1 MPLVEVVT
9 RSRCAPQ
16 VLFDLALD
24 VDAHAASLP
33 GSGET
38 ATTSSGSR
46 RLGRG
51 DEVTFQARHLGLG
64 WRLTSRVSDYERPHR
79 FVDEQVRG
87 PFKLMRHEHV
97 FEAGAS
103 GGTIMTDRMHVVAPL
118 GVVGV
123 AVSRVVLQPYL
134 RRLLRQ
140 RGAHLAR
147 AAEAISGP
155 P

>member
-1 MPLVEVVT
+1 MPLVEVIT
-9 RSRCAPQ
+9 RARCAPE

-24 VDAHAASLP
+24 VDAHAASLS

-38 ATTSSGSR
+38 ATTSSGVR

-51 DEVTFQARHLGLG
+51 DEVTFRARHLGVV
-64 WRLTSRVSDYERPHR
+64 WRLTSRVSEYERPHR

-87 PFKLMRHEHV
+87 PFAFMRHEHL
-97 FEAGAS
+97 FEKAGA
-103 GGTIMTDRMHVVAPL
+103 GAVMIDRMDVVAPL
-118 GVVGV
+118 GVVGA
-123 AVSRVVLQPYL
+123 AVGHVVLQPYL

-140 RGAHLAR
+140 RGAYLAR
-147 AAEAISGP
+147 AAEATLGP

>member
-1 MPLVEVVT
+1 MVEVST
-9 RSRCAPQ
+9 QARCAPE

-38 ATTSSGSR
+38 ASTSSGSR

-51 DEVTFQARHLGLG
+51 DEVTFRARHLGLV
-64 WRLTSRVSDYERPHR
+64 WRLTSRVTEHERPHR

-87 PFKLMRHEHV
+87 PFALMRHEHL
-97 FEAGAS
+97 FEATGE
-103 GGTIMTDRMHVVAPL
+103 GTVMTDRMHVVAPL
-118 GVVGV
+118 GVIG
-123 AVSRVVLQPYL
+123 AVLGRVVLQPYL
-134 RRLLRQ
+134 GRLLRQ

-147 AAEAISGP
+147 AAEATVGP